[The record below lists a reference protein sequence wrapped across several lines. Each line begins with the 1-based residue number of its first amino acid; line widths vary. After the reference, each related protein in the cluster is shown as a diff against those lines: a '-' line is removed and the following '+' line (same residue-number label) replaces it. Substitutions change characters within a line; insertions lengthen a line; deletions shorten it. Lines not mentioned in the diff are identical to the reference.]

1 MLSLSTFYIQR
12 IELMLVGLVKKT
24 TVEVYNKL
32 RRSYFFLNYES
43 CMILYSPFYDI
54 LWYYEHEDQIKKSAI
69 DYTNTMLKYILIEPC
84 FFFFWYT
91 LDYICSFYFNN
102 YYYWKTQQAVHL
114 RRTLHSNMH
123 WFTISYPANKKLCT
137 WCNPNEF
144 FYLKE
149 LNQFS

>member
-24 TVEVYNKL
+24 TGEVYNKL

-43 CMILYSPFYDI
+43 CMILYSPFHDI

-84 FFFFWYT
+84 FFSS
-91 LDYICSFYFNN
+91 DI
-102 YYYWKTQQAVHL
+102 
-114 RRTLHSNMH
+114 H
-123 WFTISYPANKKLCT
+123 WITFVRSILIIITT
-137 WCNPNEF
+137 
-144 FYLKE
+144 YL
-149 LNQFS
+149 